1 VGGAVATNLNSP
13 QRLRYGA
20 LRDVVMATTVAL
32 ADGRV
37 IRAGRPVVKN
47 VAGYDLPKLFVGS
60 HGTLGLLTD
69 VTLKLTPL
77 PRARRT
83 FALPVAD
90 LAQGLR
96 WAAVTIPTWLVMSG
110 VVLCSGIDLPGA
122 GDAPYALLFT
132 LEGLEEEIAA
142 ETEELRTALVVVNA
156 PSLVESSNLHAT
168 AAWAR
173 FLGDG
178 TGERITVVRIGLPP
192 GRLHDY
198 WAQLPPAAQAQAAW
212 CADVGNHLLYAR
224 ADFDATGPDV
234 SGLAATAAWLATLRK
249 PALTLGGYAVAMATP
264 HADLDRWGY
273 TPDGLEIMRAIKGR
287 WDAKGILNPGE
298 FLVG

>member
-1 VGGAVATNLNSP
+1 M
-13 QRLRYGA
+13 RYGA
-20 LRDVVMATTVAL
+20 LRDLVMATTVAL

-96 WAAVTIPTWLVMSG
+96 WAAVTVPTWLVMSS
-110 VVLCSGIDLPGA
+110 VVLCSGVDLPGA
-122 GDAPYALLFT
+122 SDAPYALLFT
-132 LEGLEEEIAA
+132 LEGLDEDIAA
-142 ETEELRTALVVVNA
+142 EVEELRAALAVVNA
-156 PSLVESSNLHAT
+156 PRLVESDTLHAT
-168 AAWAR
+168 PAWAR
-173 FLGDG
+173 FLAGDADSRV
-178 TGERITVVRIGLPP
+178 TLVRVGLPP

-198 WAQLPPAAQAQAAW
+198 WAQLPAAAQAQAAW
-212 CADVGNHLLYAR
+212 CADVGNHLLYAH
-224 ADFDATGPDV
+224 ADLDNTR
-234 SGLAATAAWLATLRK
+234 TAAWLATLRK
-249 PALTLGGYAVAMATP
+249 PALAMGGYAVAMATP

-273 TPDGLEIMRAIKGR
+273 APDALETMRAIKGR
-287 WDAKGILNPGE
+287 WDAQGVLNPGE
-298 FLVG
+298 FLSK